1 MKLRAAP
8 LQMGQA
14 LSSSES
20 LSLPTVY
27 LALRWLFSCLLPNPL
42 YPLSLPE
49 DISCCDQQALAYEFR
64 LYSGRPS
71 PKHPQAHSAPELHV
85 GNRAGE
91 RRAGTGLPRT
101 GRPQVVTWEDLDS
114 VLSSF
119 SVCNEILGVPNPYSG
134 QRNMN
139 KGGTD
144 SQTGRMTAE

>member
-14 LSSSES
+14 LSGSES

-42 YPLSLPE
+42 YPLSLPK
-49 DISCCDQQALAYEFR
+49 DISCCGQQAFAYEFR

-71 PKHPQAHSAPELHV
+71 PKHPQTHSAPELHV

-91 RRAGTGLPRT
+91 RREGTGLPRT
-101 GRPQVVTWEDLDS
+101 GRPQLVIREDLDS

-119 SVCNEILGVPNPYSG
+119 SICNEILGVTNPYSDY
-134 QRNMN
+134 RNTN
-139 KGGTD
+139 KGG
-144 SQTGRMTAE
+144 S